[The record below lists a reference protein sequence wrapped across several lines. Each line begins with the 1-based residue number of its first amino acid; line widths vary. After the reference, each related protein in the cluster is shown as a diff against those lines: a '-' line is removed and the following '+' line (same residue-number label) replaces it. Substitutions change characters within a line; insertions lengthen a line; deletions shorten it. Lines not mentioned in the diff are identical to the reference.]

1 MWEQIDKI
9 LTMVEKHLGIRTAK
23 AIKWFVLII
32 AGGAAS
38 LWFVNF
44 VIEKLVEL
52 EANLHIH
59 IIPSQINIPS
69 PTFNQLGFAIL
80 WAMLELVIL
89 AGVAFIIAVFLST
102 IGSLVFSR
110 FTTRRI
116 DNIFTELLPII
127 TKNYEVAPTEESKQ
141 ILDDAIKLSQRWGK
155 SRFNNFIRR
164 TTTKGERDKYDKTK
178 L

>member
-9 LTMVEKHLGIRTAK
+9 LTMIEKHLGKRIAK
-23 AIKWFVLII
+23 VVKWFVLII
-32 AGGAAS
+32 GGGVAS

-44 VIEKLVEL
+44 VIEKIAEL
-52 EANLHIH
+52 EINLHIH

-69 PTFNQLGFAIL
+69 SIFHQVGFAIL
-80 WAMLELVIL
+80 WSILNIVIL
-89 AGVAFIIAVFLST
+89 AGVAFIIAVFLGT
-102 IGSLVFSR
+102 ISSLVFSR

-116 DNIFTELLPII
+116 DNIFTELLPIV

-141 ILDDAIKLSQRWGK
+141 ILDDATKLSQRWGK